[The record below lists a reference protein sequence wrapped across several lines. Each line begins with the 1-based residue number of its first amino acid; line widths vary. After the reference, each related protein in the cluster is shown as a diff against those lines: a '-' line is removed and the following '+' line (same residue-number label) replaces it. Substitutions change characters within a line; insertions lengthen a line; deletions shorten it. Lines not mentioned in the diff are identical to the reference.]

1 MADKDVRLV
10 IRAKNEASKTFEEA
24 ADAIKNFAKVAGSAS
39 DAAKN
44 FGNFIGKL
52 SDDGKR
58 LTSQISGLQA
68 LSKINS
74 TLDGAAN
81 AVKRLSDTLA
91 ASKEELDT
99 LKSQYAAASES
110 VKTLQ
115 AASDNLRSSQAKQ
128 SETARTLKKELSDA
142 NRELKSAER
151 AYNSL
156 NKASAKNDAQALAAS
171 EAGAAAA
178 MSRKQMDEAA
188 EAVEKARLRYEG
200 FALAVKEVKE
210 NLKQSE
216 VAAKAAQKAY
226 DAANAPKTKRKTVE
240 TSVEDK
246 AVLKDNV
253 DKTARAADEARAV
266 YDSLVKDMGRAKT
279 AMTEANAV
287 LRDAKNAYDALV
299 RSASKAPQGGAF
311 NSAAESAK
319 VFAKAELDK
328 ANAAVAEASGKYEAL
343 NNSIAKTKE
352 ELSETS
358 LALKNAVAQEN
369 TLANSVEKASLKY
382 DRQAASFEKASN
394 ELESITK
401 LSNDASRALNTVG
414 ASQEDLAKASEAA
427 NTALQKTAEL
437 QAAMHRFS
445 TGDGGFAD
453 PKTAAA
459 LRNQNAQVD
468 QARRAYETLNNE
480 LTRVKA
486 AMAATVQPTDAEA
499 AAFRDLTA
507 ATKQAQLELQRQI
520 ALLNQLPSAAGRAGS
535 VTGLFTSIYG
545 ESRKAMSMLQRIR
558 GEILSITAAYVGLYA
573 IGDQIGGVINA
584 YKKWEAAENRIGVV
598 MNQNQAAITSE
609 MGYVTRLASRLG
621 MDMGVLSDEYSKF
634 AVAARQAG
642 FSMEGVRKIFTSV
655 SEASRVN
662 KNTMEQTSGIFLALT
677 QMISKGKV
685 ASEELQRQLGD
696 RMAGALNLFA
706 KAVGVTTAQL
716 TDLMRKGQVLADEKT
731 LVSFAQVLD
740 DAFGNQLPAS
750 LRTLTTHLGQF
761 ENQLYQGRLLVGKGG
776 FVDSLISLFDELNSK
791 MDSREGRDFFLSIG
805 AAAGSIVNVVKT
817 LIDNIGMIVQLFNAL
832 VAIKAAGWIMGVY
845 TSFNTAGTALN
856 AFWVK
861 LKALPA
867 AFMATAEAS
876 GVLRA
881 ALTGLAAAARKF
893 LPLLAIGV
901 ATDLV
906 INFFEGMATKV
917 PEATSALD
925 EHEQILQKLLKSYD
939 DLSKKSKNPPTFE
952 DVKGVVGLKD
962 ADANFYKLKDA
973 YDKEAEKLK
982 YDADLEGRTN
992 AGNLYAWNPFSSW
1005 PAGAKMSNEVDIAKA
1020 ENGFKDL
1027 KKLRQIRIDIVAN
1040 TKPLD
1045 DITKDLNDLLSTAT
1059 SDGIKREAIE
1069 LANQVDKVN
1078 QLSKAKKEAA
1088 EVSAGLGSQSKEV
1101 TEALQGETKSLAD
1114 LAKAQDDNSKND
1126 AEAIKALADYQAAM
1140 KSLTDAVPQLKK
1152 EAKELAAVAKLDD
1165 AYKLALDAIARS
1177 AANAAEKIKM
1187 AADATDLFNRGK
1199 HELEMS
1205 ALPDKLLEER
1215 RSGNGGGRS
1224 EVASVA
1230 AALAGRYGLSVE
1242 DVLTAIY
1249 YESGGVP
1256 NKWGGKGG
1264 QYYGLLQFSPDS
1276 RRRYGMPENASA
1288 SEQLPAFIR
1297 YFDDRGF
1304 KSGMG
1309 FRNFYATINTGSP
1322 FSNAG
1327 DIRNGGRNA
1336 SVDAAI
1342 ASAAMDD
1349 ARRWAKAM
1357 THAWGD
1363 VSEDVKS
1370 QASKEKTGEEATK
1383 KTIEA
1388 GQEKLKQQELI
1399 IAGKEKEA
1407 FIESKLAEAKKANA
1421 NISKE
1426 DLETIRKQAAAEYD
1440 NTQKIKD
1447 QKKEKSDIQKME
1459 EQLNRLLERRS
1470 LLEARRTDL
1479 ARRGDAKGI
1488 KEIDRNMVK
1497 LNVETV
1503 ALIDKMEKFYKTSNS
1518 PDAQN
1523 MIEKLENTKIQIQ
1536 TVGQVALWSGEQ
1548 ISNTMAGSL
1557 TNSIESFARA
1567 WASGEKGIKNVWEVF
1582 SAFASD
1588 FAIQI
1593 GRMLVQ
1599 AAAFKMLMPLGGW
1612 IAGGMN
1618 TLMATMHTGGL
1629 ASSARPATRAVSPL
1643 AFAAPMF
1650 YHGGGF
1656 AGLKPNEVPAI
1667 LEKNEE
1673 VLTRSDP
1680 RHALNGGKNSG
1691 TPNVKVVNLFDNADV
1706 VSAGLETS
1714 VGEKAFINLVRRRSS
1729 DIKAALK

>member
-68 LSKINS
+68 LSKINA

-99 LKSQYAAASES
+99 LKSQYAAASDS
-110 VKTLQ
+110 VKKLQ
-115 AASDNLRSSQAKQ
+115 TASDDLRSSQAKQ
-128 SETARTLKKELSDA
+128 SETARALKKELSDA

-151 AYNSL
+151 AYNAL

-299 RSASKAPQGGAF
+299 RSASKTPQGGAF
-311 NSAAESAK
+311 NTAAESAK

-352 ELSETS
+352 QLSETS
-358 LALKNAVAQEN
+358 LALKNAVSQEN

-427 NTALQKTAEL
+427 NTALQKTTEL

-486 AMAATVQPTDAEA
+486 AMSATVQPTDAEA

-609 MGYVTRLASRLG
+609 MGFVTRLASRLG

-642 FSMEGVRKIFTSV
+642 FSMESVRKIFTSV

-716 TDLMRKGQVLADEKT
+716 TDLMRKGQVFADEKT

-776 FVDSLISLFDELNSK
+776 FVESLISLFDDLNSK
-791 MDSREGRDFFLSIG
+791 LDSREGRDFFLSIG
-805 AAAGSIVNVVKT
+805 AAAGSIVNIVKT

-832 VAIKAAGWIMGVY
+832 VAIKAASWVMGVY
-845 TSFNTAGTALN
+845 ASFTTAGTALN
-856 AFWVK
+856 AFWLK

-876 GVLRA
+876 GVLKA
-881 ALTGLAAAARKF
+881 AFTGLAAAARKF
-893 LPLLAIGV
+893 LPMLAIG
-901 ATDLV
+901 AAADLV
-906 INFFEGMATKV
+906 INFFESMATKV

-952 DVKGVVGLKD
+952 DVKGTVSIKD
-962 ADANFYKLKDA
+962 ADANFYRLKDS
-973 YDKEAEKLK
+973 YDEAISQLRNS
-982 YDADLEGRTN
+982 ANGNRGSLN
-992 AGNLYAWNPFSSW
+992 PFAGITDDVKGLYATVKEGIN
-1005 PAGAKMSNEVDIAKA
+1005 GTYNELD
-1020 ENGFKDL
+1020 
-1027 KKLRQIRIDIVAN
+1027 KLRNIRINIVTN

-1045 DITKDLNDLLSTAT
+1045 DITKELNELISTAT
-1059 SDGIKREAIE
+1059 SDSIKREAIE

-1088 EVSAGLGSQSKEV
+1088 EISAGLGSQSKEV
-1101 TEALQGETKSLAD
+1101 TEALEGQTKSLQD
-1114 LAKAQDDNSKND
+1114 LARAQEDNSKND
-1126 AEAIKALADYQAAM
+1126 VEALKALADYQAAM

-1152 EAKELAAVAKLDD
+1152 EAKELAAAAKLDD
-1165 AYKLALDAIARS
+1165 SYKLALDAIARS
-1177 AANAAEKIKM
+1177 AATAAEKLKM
-1187 AADATDLFNRGK
+1187 AADATDLFNKGK
-1199 HELEMS
+1199 HELEMAS
-1205 ALPDKLLEER
+1205 LPDTLLRER
-1215 RSGNGGGRS
+1215 RDGKGGGRA

-1230 AALAGRYGLSVE
+1230 AALAGRYGLTVE

-1304 KSGMG
+1304 KNGMG

-1327 DIRNGGRNA
+1327 DMRNGGRNA

-1342 ASAAMDD
+1342 ASSAMED

-1363 VSEDVKS
+1363 VSEDAKS
-1370 QASKEKTGEEATK
+1370 QASKERTGEEATK

-1388 GQEKLKQQELI
+1388 GKEKLKEQELI

-1447 QKKEKSDIQKME
+1447 QKKEKSDIKKME

-1503 ALIDKMEKFYKTSNS
+1503 ALIDKMEKFYKTSDS

-1629 ASSARPATRAVSPL
+1629 ASNARPATRAVSPL

-1667 LEKNEE
+1667 LEQNEE

-1680 RHALNGGKNSG
+1680 RHTLNGGRNSG

>member
-68 LSKINS
+68 LSKINA

-99 LKSQYAAASES
+99 LKSQYAAASDS
-110 VKTLQ
+110 VKKLQ
-115 AASDNLRSSQAKQ
+115 TASDDLRSSQAKQ
-128 SETARTLKKELSDA
+128 SETARALKKELSDA

-151 AYNSL
+151 AYNAL

-299 RSASKAPQGGAF
+299 RSASKTPQGGAF
-311 NSAAESAK
+311 NTAAESAK

-352 ELSETS
+352 QLSETS
-358 LALKNAVAQEN
+358 LALKNAVSQEN

-427 NTALQKTAEL
+427 NTALQKTTEL

-486 AMAATVQPTDAEA
+486 AMSATVQPTDAEA

-609 MGYVTRLASRLG
+609 MGFVTRLASRLG

-642 FSMEGVRKIFTSV
+642 FSMESVRKIFTSV

-716 TDLMRKGQVLADEKT
+716 TDLMRKGQVFADEKT

-776 FVDSLISLFDELNSK
+776 FVESLISLFDDLNSK
-791 MDSREGRDFFLSIG
+791 LDSREGRDFFLSIG
-805 AAAGSIVNVVKT
+805 AAAGSIVNIVKT

-832 VAIKAAGWIMGVY
+832 VAIKAASWVMGVY
-845 TSFNTAGTALN
+845 ASFTTAGTALN
-856 AFWVK
+856 AFWLK

-876 GVLRA
+876 GVLKA
-881 ALTGLAAAARKF
+881 AFTGLAAAARKF
-893 LPLLAIGV
+893 LPMLAIG
-901 ATDLV
+901 AAADLV
-906 INFFEGMATKV
+906 INFFESMATKV

-952 DVKGVVGLKD
+952 DVKGTVSIKD
-962 ADANFYKLKDA
+962 ADANFYRLKDS
-973 YDKEAEKLK
+973 YDEAISQLRNS
-982 YDADLEGRTN
+982 ANGNRGSLN
-992 AGNLYAWNPFSSW
+992 PFAGITDDVKGLYATVKEGIN
-1005 PAGAKMSNEVDIAKA
+1005 GTYNELD
-1020 ENGFKDL
+1020 
-1027 KKLRQIRIDIVAN
+1027 KLRNIRINIVTN

-1045 DITKDLNDLLSTAT
+1045 DITKELNELISTAT
-1059 SDGIKREAIE
+1059 SDSIKREAIE

-1088 EVSAGLGSQSKEV
+1088 EISAGLGSQSKEV
-1101 TEALQGETKSLAD
+1101 TEALKGQTKSLQD
-1114 LAKAQDDNSKND
+1114 LARAQEDNSKND
-1126 AEAIKALADYQAAM
+1126 VEALKALADYQAAM

-1152 EAKELAAVAKLDD
+1152 EAKELAAAAKLDD
-1165 AYKLALDAIARS
+1165 SYKLALDAIARS
-1177 AANAAEKIKM
+1177 AATAAEKLKM
-1187 AADATDLFNRGK
+1187 AADATDLFNKGK
-1199 HELEMS
+1199 HELEMAS
-1205 ALPDKLLEER
+1205 LPDTLLRER
-1215 RSGNGGGRS
+1215 RDGKGGGRA

-1230 AALAGRYGLSVE
+1230 AALAGRYGLTVE

-1342 ASAAMDD
+1342 ASSAMED

-1363 VSEDVKS
+1363 VSEDAKS
-1370 QASKEKTGEEATK
+1370 QASKERTGEEATK

-1388 GQEKLKQQELI
+1388 GKEKLKEQELI

-1523 MIEKLENTKIQIQ
+1523 LIEKLENTKIQIQ

-1612 IAGGMN
+1612 VAGGMN

-1629 ASSARPATRAVSPL
+1629 ASNARPATRAISPL

-1667 LEKNEE
+1667 LEQNEE

-1680 RHALNGGKNSG
+1680 RHTLNGGRNSG

>member
-39 DAAKN
+39 AAAKN

-68 LSKINS
+68 LSKINA

-99 LKSQYAAASES
+99 LKSQYAAASDS
-110 VKTLQ
+110 VKKLQ
-115 AASDNLRSSQAKQ
+115 TASDDLRSSQAKQ
-128 SETARTLKKELSDA
+128 SETARALKKELSDA

-151 AYNSL
+151 AYNAL

-299 RSASKAPQGGAF
+299 RSASKTPQGGAF
-311 NSAAESAK
+311 NTAAESAK

-352 ELSETS
+352 QLSETS
-358 LALKNAVAQEN
+358 LALKNAVSQEN

-427 NTALQKTAEL
+427 NTALQKTTEL

-486 AMAATVQPTDAEA
+486 AMSATVQPTDAEA

-609 MGYVTRLASRLG
+609 MGFVTRLASRLG

-642 FSMEGVRKIFTSV
+642 FSMESVRKIFTSV

-716 TDLMRKGQVLADEKT
+716 TDLMRKGQVFADEKT

-776 FVDSLISLFDELNSK
+776 FVESLISLFDDLNSK
-791 MDSREGRDFFLSIG
+791 LDSREGRDFFLSIG
-805 AAAGSIVNVVKT
+805 AAAGSIVNIVKT

-832 VAIKAAGWIMGVY
+832 VAIKAASWVMGVY
-845 TSFNTAGTALN
+845 ASFTTAGTALN
-856 AFWVK
+856 AFWLK

-867 AFMATAEAS
+867 AFMATAEAF
-876 GVLRA
+876 GVLKA
-881 ALTGLAAAARKF
+881 AFTGLAAAARKF
-893 LPLLAIGV
+893 LPMLAIG
-901 ATDLV
+901 AAADLV
-906 INFFEGMATKV
+906 INFFESMATKV

-952 DVKGVVGLKD
+952 DVKGTVSIKD
-962 ADANFYKLKDA
+962 ADANFYRLKDS
-973 YDKEAEKLK
+973 YDEAISQLRNS
-982 YDADLEGRTN
+982 ANGNRGSLN
-992 AGNLYAWNPFSSW
+992 PFAGITDDVKGLYATVKEGIN
-1005 PAGAKMSNEVDIAKA
+1005 GTYNELD
-1020 ENGFKDL
+1020 
-1027 KKLRQIRIDIVAN
+1027 KLRNIRINIVTN

-1045 DITKDLNDLLSTAT
+1045 DITKELNELISTAT
-1059 SDGIKREAIE
+1059 SDSIKREAIE

-1088 EVSAGLGSQSKEV
+1088 EISAGLGSQSKEV
-1101 TEALQGETKSLAD
+1101 TEALEGQTKSLQD
-1114 LAKAQDDNSKND
+1114 LARAQEDNSKND
-1126 AEAIKALADYQAAM
+1126 VEALKALADYQAAM

-1152 EAKELAAVAKLDD
+1152 EAKELAAAAKLDD
-1165 AYKLALDAIARS
+1165 SYKLALDAIARS
-1177 AANAAEKIKM
+1177 AATAAEKLKM
-1187 AADATDLFNRGK
+1187 AADATDLFNKGK
-1199 HELEMS
+1199 HELEMAS
-1205 ALPDKLLEER
+1205 LPDTLLRER
-1215 RSGNGGGRS
+1215 RDGKGGGRA

-1230 AALAGRYGLSVE
+1230 AALAGRYGLTVE

-1304 KSGMG
+1304 KNGMG

-1327 DIRNGGRNA
+1327 DMRNGGRNA

-1342 ASAAMDD
+1342 ASSAMED

-1363 VSEDVKS
+1363 VSEDAKS
-1370 QASKEKTGEEATK
+1370 QASKERTGEEATK

-1388 GQEKLKQQELI
+1388 GKEKLKEQELI

-1447 QKKEKSDIQKME
+1447 QKKEKSDIKKME

-1503 ALIDKMEKFYKTSNS
+1503 ALIDKMEKFYKTSDS

-1629 ASSARPATRAVSPL
+1629 ASNARPATRAVSPL

-1667 LEKNEE
+1667 LEQNEE

-1680 RHALNGGKNSG
+1680 RHTLNGGRNSG

>member
-39 DAAKN
+39 DAANK

-99 LKSQYAAASES
+99 LKSQYAAASDS
-110 VKTLQ
+110 VKKLQ
-115 AASDNLRSSQAKQ
+115 TASDDLRSSQAKQ
-128 SETARTLKKELSDA
+128 SETARALKKELSDA

-151 AYNSL
+151 AYNAL
-156 NKASAKNDAQALAAS
+156 NKASAKSDAQALAAS

-299 RSASKAPQGGAF
+299 RSASKTPQGGAF
-311 NSAAESAK
+311 NTAAESAK

-352 ELSETS
+352 QLSETS
-358 LALKNAVAQEN
+358 LALKNAVSQEN

-486 AMAATVQPTDAEA
+486 SMSATVQPTDAEA

-609 MGYVTRLASRLG
+609 MGFVTRLASRLG

-642 FSMEGVRKIFTSV
+642 FSMESVRKIFTSV

-716 TDLMRKGQVLADEKT
+716 TDLMRKGQVFADEKT

-776 FVDSLISLFDELNSK
+776 FVESLISLFDDLNSK
-791 MDSREGRDFFLSIG
+791 LDSREGRDFFLSIG
-805 AAAGSIVNVVKT
+805 AAAGSIVNIVKT

-832 VAIKAAGWIMGVY
+832 VAIKAASWVMGVY
-845 TSFNTAGTALN
+845 ASFTTAGTALN
-856 AFWVK
+856 AFWLK

-876 GVLRA
+876 GVLKA
-881 ALTGLAAAARKF
+881 AFTGLAAAARKF
-893 LPLLAIGV
+893 LPMLAIG
-901 ATDLV
+901 AAADLV
-906 INFFEGMATKV
+906 INFFESMATKV

-939 DLSKKSKNPPTFE
+939 DLSKKSKTAPTFE
-952 DVKGVVGLKD
+952 DVKGTVSIKD
-962 ADANFYKLKDA
+962 ADANFYRLKDS
-973 YDKEAEKLK
+973 YDEAISQLRNSANGNRGSLNPFAGI
-982 YDADLEGRTN
+982 ADDVKG
-992 AGNLYAWNPFSSW
+992 LYATVKE
-1005 PAGAKMSNEVDIAKA
+1005 GI
-1020 ENGFKDL
+1020 NGTYSELD
-1027 KKLRQIRIDIVAN
+1027 KLRNIRINIVTN

-1045 DITKDLNDLLSTAT
+1045 DITKELNELISTAT
-1059 SDGIKREAIE
+1059 SDSIKREAIE

-1088 EVSAGLGSQSKEV
+1088 EISAGLGSQSKEV
-1101 TEALQGETKSLAD
+1101 TEALEGQTKSLQD
-1114 LAKAQDDNSKND
+1114 LARAQEDNSKND
-1126 AEAIKALADYQAAM
+1126 VEALKALADYQAAM

-1152 EAKELAAVAKLDD
+1152 EAKELAAAAKLDD
-1165 AYKLALDAIARS
+1165 SYKLALDAIARS
-1177 AANAAEKIKM
+1177 AATAAEKLKM
-1187 AADATDLFNRGK
+1187 AADATDLFNKGK
-1199 HELEMS
+1199 HELEMAS
-1205 ALPDKLLEER
+1205 LPDTLLRER
-1215 RSGNGGGRS
+1215 RDGKGGGRA

-1230 AALAGRYGLSVE
+1230 AALAGRYGLTVE

-1304 KSGMG
+1304 KNGMG

-1327 DIRNGGRNA
+1327 DMRNGGRNA

-1342 ASAAMDD
+1342 ASSAMED

-1363 VSEDVKS
+1363 VSEDAKS
-1370 QASKEKTGEEATK
+1370 QASKERTGEEATK

-1388 GQEKLKQQELI
+1388 GKEKLKEQELI

-1447 QKKEKSDIQKME
+1447 QKKEKSDIKKME

-1503 ALIDKMEKFYKTSNS
+1503 ALIDKMEKFYKTSDS

-1612 IAGGMN
+1612 VAGGMN

-1629 ASSARPATRAVSPL
+1629 ASNARPATRAVSPL

-1667 LEKNEE
+1667 LEQNEE

-1680 RHALNGGKNSG
+1680 RHTLNGGRNSG

>member
-68 LSKINS
+68 LSKINA

-99 LKSQYAAASES
+99 LKSQYAAASDS
-110 VKTLQ
+110 VKKLQ
-115 AASDNLRSSQAKQ
+115 TASDDLRSSQAKQ
-128 SETARTLKKELSDA
+128 SETARALKKELSDA

-151 AYNSL
+151 AYNAL

-299 RSASKAPQGGAF
+299 RAASKTPQGGAF
-311 NSAAESAK
+311 NTAAESAK

-343 NNSIAKTKE
+343 NSSIAKTKE
-352 ELSETS
+352 QLSETS
-358 LALKNAVAQEN
+358 LALKNAVSQEN
-369 TLANSVEKASLKY
+369 ALANSVEKASLKY

-486 AMAATVQPTDAEA
+486 SMSATVQPTDAEA

-609 MGYVTRLASRLG
+609 MGFVTRLASRLG

-642 FSMEGVRKIFTSV
+642 FSMESVRKIFTSV

-716 TDLMRKGQVLADEKT
+716 TDLMRKGQVFADEKT

-776 FVDSLISLFDELNSK
+776 FVESLISLFDDLNSK
-791 MDSREGRDFFLSIG
+791 LDSREGRDFFLSIG
-805 AAAGSIVNVVKT
+805 AAAGSIVNIVKT

-832 VAIKAAGWIMGVY
+832 VAIKAASWVMGVY
-845 TSFNTAGTALN
+845 ASFTTAGTALN
-856 AFWVK
+856 AFWLK

-876 GVLRA
+876 GVLKA
-881 ALTGLAAAARKF
+881 AFTGLAAAARKF
-893 LPLLAIGV
+893 LPMLAIG
-901 ATDLV
+901 AAADLV
-906 INFFEGMATKV
+906 INFFESMATKV

-952 DVKGVVGLKD
+952 DVKGTVSIKD
-962 ADANFYKLKDA
+962 ADANFYRLKDS
-973 YDKEAEKLK
+973 YDEAISQLRNS
-982 YDADLEGRTN
+982 ANGNRGSLN
-992 AGNLYAWNPFSSW
+992 PFAGITDDVKGLYATVKEGIN
-1005 PAGAKMSNEVDIAKA
+1005 GTYNELD
-1020 ENGFKDL
+1020 
-1027 KKLRQIRIDIVAN
+1027 KLRNIRINIVTN

-1045 DITKDLNDLLSTAT
+1045 DITKELNELISTAT
-1059 SDGIKREAIE
+1059 SDSIKREAIE

-1088 EVSAGLGSQSKEV
+1088 EISAGLGSQSKEV
-1101 TEALQGETKSLAD
+1101 TEALEGQTKSLQD
-1114 LAKAQDDNSKND
+1114 LARAQEDNSKND
-1126 AEAIKALADYQAAM
+1126 VEALKALADYQAAM

-1152 EAKELAAVAKLDD
+1152 EAKELAAAAKLDD
-1165 AYKLALDAIARS
+1165 SYKLALDAIARS
-1177 AANAAEKIKM
+1177 AATAAEKLKM
-1187 AADATDLFNRGK
+1187 AADATDLFNKGK
-1199 HELEMS
+1199 HELEMAS
-1205 ALPDKLLEER
+1205 LPDTLLRER
-1215 RSGNGGGRS
+1215 RDGKGGGRA

-1230 AALAGRYGLSVE
+1230 AALAGRYGLTVE

-1304 KSGMG
+1304 KNGMG

-1327 DIRNGGRNA
+1327 DMRNGGRNA

-1342 ASAAMDD
+1342 ASSAMED

-1363 VSEDVKS
+1363 VSEDAKS
-1370 QASKEKTGEEATK
+1370 QASKERTGEEATK

-1388 GQEKLKQQELI
+1388 GKEKLKEQELI

-1447 QKKEKSDIQKME
+1447 QKKEKSDIKKME

-1503 ALIDKMEKFYKTSNS
+1503 ALIDKMEKFYKTSDS

-1629 ASSARPATRAVSPL
+1629 ASNARPATRAVSPL

-1667 LEKNEE
+1667 LEQNEE

-1680 RHALNGGKNSG
+1680 RHTLNGGRNSG

>member
-68 LSKINS
+68 LSKINA

-99 LKSQYAAASES
+99 LKSQYAAASDS
-110 VKTLQ
+110 VKKLQ
-115 AASDNLRSSQAKQ
+115 TASDDLRSSQAKQ
-128 SETARTLKKELSDA
+128 SETARALKKELSDA

-151 AYNSL
+151 AYNAL

-299 RSASKAPQGGAF
+299 RSASKTPQGGAF
-311 NSAAESAK
+311 NTAAESAK

-352 ELSETS
+352 QLSETS
-358 LALKNAVAQEN
+358 LALKNAVSQEN

-486 AMAATVQPTDAEA
+486 SMSATVQPTDAEA

-609 MGYVTRLASRLG
+609 MGFVTRLASRLG

-642 FSMEGVRKIFTSV
+642 FSMESVRKIFTSV

-716 TDLMRKGQVLADEKT
+716 TDLMRKGQVFADEKT

-776 FVDSLISLFDELNSK
+776 FVESLISLFDDLNSK
-791 MDSREGRDFFLSIG
+791 LDSREGRDFFLSIG
-805 AAAGSIVNVVKT
+805 AAAGSIVNIVKT

-832 VAIKAAGWIMGVY
+832 VAIKAASWVMGVY
-845 TSFNTAGTALN
+845 ASFTTAGTALN
-856 AFWVK
+856 AFWLK

-876 GVLRA
+876 GVLKA
-881 ALTGLAAAARKF
+881 AFTGLAAAARKF
-893 LPLLAIGV
+893 LPMLAIG
-901 ATDLV
+901 AAADLV
-906 INFFEGMATKV
+906 INFFESMATKV

-952 DVKGVVGLKD
+952 DVKGTVSIKD
-962 ADANFYKLKDA
+962 ADANFYRLKDS
-973 YDKEAEKLK
+973 YDEAISQLRNS
-982 YDADLEGRTN
+982 ANGNRGSLN
-992 AGNLYAWNPFSSW
+992 PFAGITDDVKGLYATVKEGIN
-1005 PAGAKMSNEVDIAKA
+1005 GTYNELD
-1020 ENGFKDL
+1020 
-1027 KKLRQIRIDIVAN
+1027 KLRNIRINIVTN

-1045 DITKDLNDLLSTAT
+1045 DITKELNELISTAT
-1059 SDGIKREAIE
+1059 SDSIKREAIE

-1088 EVSAGLGSQSKEV
+1088 EISAGLGSQSKEV
-1101 TEALQGETKSLAD
+1101 TEALEGQTKSLQD
-1114 LAKAQDDNSKND
+1114 LARAQEDNSKND
-1126 AEAIKALADYQAAM
+1126 VEALKALADYQAAM

-1152 EAKELAAVAKLDD
+1152 EAKELAAAAKLDD
-1165 AYKLALDAIARS
+1165 SYKLALDAIARS
-1177 AANAAEKIKM
+1177 AATAAEKLKM
-1187 AADATDLFNRGK
+1187 AADATDLFNKGK
-1199 HELEMS
+1199 HELEMAS
-1205 ALPDKLLEER
+1205 LPDTLLRER
-1215 RSGNGGGRS
+1215 RDGKGGGRA

-1230 AALAGRYGLSVE
+1230 AALAGRYGLTVE

-1304 KSGMG
+1304 KNGMG

-1327 DIRNGGRNA
+1327 DMRNGGRNA

-1342 ASAAMDD
+1342 ASSAMED

-1363 VSEDVKS
+1363 VSEDAKS
-1370 QASKEKTGEEATK
+1370 QASKERTGEEATK

-1388 GQEKLKQQELI
+1388 GKEKLKEQELI

-1447 QKKEKSDIQKME
+1447 QKKEKSDIKKME

-1503 ALIDKMEKFYKTSNS
+1503 ALIDKMEKFYKTSDS

-1629 ASSARPATRAVSPL
+1629 ASNARPATRAVSPL

-1667 LEKNEE
+1667 LEQNEE

-1680 RHALNGGKNSG
+1680 RHTLNGGRNSG

>member
-39 DAAKN
+39 DAANK

-68 LSKINS
+68 LSKINA

-99 LKSQYAAASES
+99 LKSQYAAASDS
-110 VKTLQ
+110 VKKLQ
-115 AASDNLRSSQAKQ
+115 TASDDLRSSQAKQ
-128 SETARTLKKELSDA
+128 SETARALKKELSDA

-151 AYNSL
+151 AYNAF
-156 NKASAKNDAQALAAS
+156 NKASAKSDAQALAAS
-171 EAGAAAA
+171 EAGVAAA

-299 RSASKAPQGGAF
+299 RSASKTPQGGAF

-352 ELSETS
+352 QLSETS

-486 AMAATVQPTDAEA
+486 AMSATVQPTDAEA

-573 IGDQIGGVINA
+573 VGDQIGGVINA

-598 MNQNQAAITSE
+598 MQQNQAAITSE
-609 MGYVTRLASRLG
+609 MGFVTRLASRLG

-642 FSMEGVRKIFTSV
+642 FSMESVRKIFTSV

-716 TDLMRKGQVLADEKT
+716 TDLMRKGQVFADEKT

-776 FVDSLISLFDELNSK
+776 FVESLISLFDDLNSK
-791 MDSREGRDFFLSIG
+791 LDSREGRDFFLSIG
-805 AAAGSIVNVVKT
+805 AAAGSIVNIVKT

-832 VAIKAAGWIMGVY
+832 VAIKAASWVMGVY
-845 TSFNTAGTALN
+845 ASFTTAGTALN
-856 AFWVK
+856 AFWLK

-876 GVLRA
+876 GVLKA
-881 ALTGLAAAARKF
+881 AFTGLAAAARKF
-893 LPLLAIGV
+893 LPMLAIG
-901 ATDLV
+901 ATADLV
-906 INFFEGMATKV
+906 INFFESMATKV

-952 DVKGVVGLKD
+952 DVKGSVSIKD
-962 ADANFYKLKDA
+962 ADANFYRLKDS
-973 YDKEAEKLK
+973 YDEAISQLRNS
-982 YDADLEGRTN
+982 ANGNRGSLN
-992 AGNLYAWNPFSSW
+992 PFAGITDDVKGLYATVKE
-1005 PAGAKMSNEVDIAKA
+1005 GI
-1020 ENGFKDL
+1020 NGTYSELD
-1027 KKLRQIRIDIVAN
+1027 KLRNIRINIVTN

-1045 DITKDLNDLLSTAT
+1045 DITKELNELISTAT
-1059 SDGIKREAIE
+1059 SDSIKREAIE

-1088 EVSAGLGSQSKEV
+1088 EISAGLGSQSKEV
-1101 TEALQGETKSLAD
+1101 TEALEGQTKSLQD
-1114 LAKAQDDNSKND
+1114 LARAQEDNSKND
-1126 AEAIKALADYQAAM
+1126 VEALKALADYQAAM

-1152 EAKELAAVAKLDD
+1152 EAKELAAAAKLDD
-1165 AYKLALDAIARS
+1165 SYKLALDAIARS
-1177 AANAAEKIKM
+1177 AATAAEKLKM
-1187 AADATDLFNRGK
+1187 AADATDLFNKGK
-1199 HELEMS
+1199 HELEMAS
-1205 ALPDKLLEER
+1205 LPDTLLRER
-1215 RSGNGGGRS
+1215 RDGKGGGRA

-1230 AALAGRYGLSVE
+1230 AALAGRYGLTVE

-1304 KSGMG
+1304 KNGMG

-1342 ASAAMDD
+1342 ASSAMED

-1363 VSEDVKS
+1363 VSEDAKS
-1370 QASKEKTGEEATK
+1370 QASKERTGEEATK

-1388 GQEKLKQQELI
+1388 GKEKLKEQELI

-1447 QKKEKSDIQKME
+1447 QKKEKSDIKKME

-1612 IAGGMN
+1612 VAGGMN

-1629 ASSARPATRAVSPL
+1629 ASNARPATRAISPL

-1667 LEKNEE
+1667 LEQNEE

-1680 RHALNGGKNSG
+1680 RHTLNGGRNSG

-1714 VGEKAFINLVRRRSS
+1714 VGEKAFINLVKRRSS

>member
-58 LTSQISGLQA
+58 LTSQITGLQA

-99 LKSQYAAASES
+99 LKSQYASASES
-110 VKTLQ
+110 VKKLQ
-115 AASDNLRSSQAKQ
+115 TASDDLRSSQAKQ

-151 AYNSL
+151 AYNAL

-299 RSASKAPQGGAF
+299 RSASKTPQGGAF

-358 LALKNAVAQEN
+358 LALKNAVTQEN
-369 TLANSVEKASLKY
+369 ALANSVEKASLKY

-486 AMAATVQPTDAEA
+486 AMAATVHPTDAEA

-507 ATKQAQLELQRQI
+507 ATKQAQIELQRQI

-573 IGDQIGGVINA
+573 IGDQIGSVVDA
-584 YKKWEAAENRIGVV
+584 YKKWEAAENRISVV
-598 MNQNQAAITSE
+598 MNQNQAAVTTE
-609 MGYVTRLASRLG
+609 MGYVSRLSSRLG
-621 MDMGVLSDEYSKF
+621 MDMGALSDEYSKF

-642 FSMEGVRKIFTSV
+642 FSMESVRKIFTSV

-685 ASEELQRQLGD
+685 ASEELRRQLGD
-696 RMAGALNLFA
+696 RMAGAFNLFA
-706 KAVGVTTAQL
+706 KAVGVSTAEL
-716 TDLMRKGQVLADEKT
+716 DKMMREGKVLADEKT
-731 LVSFAQVLD
+731 LVAFAQTLD

-805 AAAGSIVNVVKT
+805 AAAGSIVNIVKT

-832 VAIKAAGWIMGVY
+832 VAIKAAGWVMGVY
-845 TSFNTAGTALN
+845 ASFTTAGTALN
-856 AFWVK
+856 AFWLK

-881 ALTGLAAAARKF
+881 ALTGLAAAARKV

-939 DLSKKSKNPPTFE
+939 DLNKKSKNPPTFE
-952 DVKGVVGLKD
+952 DVKGVVSIKD
-962 ADANFYKLKDA
+962 ADANFYKLKDSYDEEIKKLRSSA
-973 YDKEAEKLK
+973 YFEK
-982 YDADLEGRTN
+982 GM
-992 AGNLYAWNPFSSW
+992 
-1005 PAGAKMSNEVDIAKA
+1005 AKG
-1020 ENGFKDL
+1020 ENGLKDL
-1027 KKLRQIRIDIVAN
+1027 KNLRQIRIDILAN

-1088 EVSAGLGSQSKEV
+1088 EISAGLGSRSKEII
-1101 TEALQGETKSLAD
+1101 EALQGETKSLKD
-1114 LAKAQDDNSKND
+1114 LASAQDDNSKSD

-1152 EAKELAAVAKLDD
+1152 EAKELAAAAKLDD

-1187 AADATDLFNRGK
+1187 AADATELFNRGK

-1242 DVLTAIY
+1242 DVLTAMY

>member
-68 LSKINS
+68 LSKINA

-99 LKSQYAAASES
+99 LKSQYAAASDS
-110 VKTLQ
+110 VKKLQ
-115 AASDNLRSSQAKQ
+115 TASDDLRSSQAKQ
-128 SETARTLKKELSDA
+128 SETARALKKELSDA

-151 AYNSL
+151 AYNAL

-299 RSASKAPQGGAF
+299 RSASKTPQGGAF
-311 NSAAESAK
+311 NTAAESAK

-352 ELSETS
+352 QLSETS
-358 LALKNAVAQEN
+358 LALKNAVSQEN

-427 NTALQKTAEL
+427 NTALQKTTEL

-486 AMAATVQPTDAEA
+486 AMSATVQPTDAEA

-573 IGDQIGGVINA
+573 VGDQIGGVINA

-598 MNQNQAAITSE
+598 MQQNQAAITSE
-609 MGYVTRLASRLG
+609 MGFVTRLASRLG

-642 FSMEGVRKIFTSV
+642 FSMESVRKIFTSV

-716 TDLMRKGQVLADEKT
+716 TDLMRKGQVFADEKT

-776 FVDSLISLFDELNSK
+776 FVESLISLFDDLNSK
-791 MDSREGRDFFLSIG
+791 LDSREGRDFFLSIG
-805 AAAGSIVNVVKT
+805 AAAGSIVNIVKT

-832 VAIKAAGWIMGVY
+832 VAIKAASWVMGVY
-845 TSFNTAGTALN
+845 ASFTTAGTALN
-856 AFWVK
+856 AFWLK

-876 GVLRA
+876 GVLKA
-881 ALTGLAAAARKF
+881 AFTGLAAAARKF
-893 LPLLAIGV
+893 LPMLAIG
-901 ATDLV
+901 AAADLV
-906 INFFEGMATKV
+906 INFFESMATKV

-952 DVKGVVGLKD
+952 DVKGTVSIKD
-962 ADANFYKLKDA
+962 ADANFYRLKDS
-973 YDKEAEKLK
+973 YDEAISQLRNS
-982 YDADLEGRTN
+982 ANGNRGSLN
-992 AGNLYAWNPFSSW
+992 PFAGITDDVKGLYATVKEGIN
-1005 PAGAKMSNEVDIAKA
+1005 GTYNELD
-1020 ENGFKDL
+1020 
-1027 KKLRQIRIDIVAN
+1027 KLRNIRINIVTN

-1045 DITKDLNDLLSTAT
+1045 DITKELNELISTAT
-1059 SDGIKREAIE
+1059 SDSIKREAIE

-1088 EVSAGLGSQSKEV
+1088 EISAGLGSQSKEV
-1101 TEALQGETKSLAD
+1101 TEALKGQTKSLQD
-1114 LAKAQDDNSKND
+1114 LARAQEDNSKND
-1126 AEAIKALADYQAAM
+1126 VEALKALADYQAAM

-1152 EAKELAAVAKLDD
+1152 EAKELAAAAKLDD
-1165 AYKLALDAIARS
+1165 SYKLALDAIARS
-1177 AANAAEKIKM
+1177 AATAAEKLKM
-1187 AADATDLFNRGK
+1187 AADATDLFNKGK
-1199 HELEMS
+1199 HELEMAS
-1205 ALPDKLLEER
+1205 LPDTLLRER
-1215 RSGNGGGRS
+1215 RDGKGGGRA

-1230 AALAGRYGLSVE
+1230 AALAGRYGLTVE

-1342 ASAAMDD
+1342 ASSAMED

-1363 VSEDVKS
+1363 VSEDAKS
-1370 QASKEKTGEEATK
+1370 QASKERTGEEATK

-1388 GQEKLKQQELI
+1388 GKEKLKEQELI

-1523 MIEKLENTKIQIQ
+1523 LIEKLENTKIQIQ

-1612 IAGGMN
+1612 VAGGMN

-1629 ASSARPATRAVSPL
+1629 ASNARPATRAISPL

-1667 LEKNEE
+1667 LEQNEE

-1680 RHALNGGKNSG
+1680 RHTLNGGRNSG

>member
-68 LSKINS
+68 LSKINA

-99 LKSQYAAASES
+99 LKSQYAAASDS
-110 VKTLQ
+110 VKKLQ
-115 AASDNLRSSQAKQ
+115 TASDDLRSSQAKQ
-128 SETARTLKKELSDA
+128 SETARALKKELSDA

-151 AYNSL
+151 AYNAL

-299 RSASKAPQGGAF
+299 RSASKTPQGGAF
-311 NSAAESAK
+311 NTAAESAK

-352 ELSETS
+352 QLSETS
-358 LALKNAVAQEN
+358 LALKNAVSQEN
-369 TLANSVEKASLKY
+369 ALANSVEKASLKY

-486 AMAATVQPTDAEA
+486 AMSATVQPTDAEA

-609 MGYVTRLASRLG
+609 MGFVTRLASRLG

-642 FSMEGVRKIFTSV
+642 FSMESVRKIFTSV

-716 TDLMRKGQVLADEKT
+716 TDLMRKGQVFADEKT

-776 FVDSLISLFDELNSK
+776 FVESLISLFDDLNSK
-791 MDSREGRDFFLSIG
+791 LDSREGRDFFLSIG
-805 AAAGSIVNVVKT
+805 AAAGSIVNIVKT

-832 VAIKAAGWIMGVY
+832 VAIKAASWVMGVY
-845 TSFNTAGTALN
+845 ASFTTAGTALN
-856 AFWVK
+856 AFWLK

-876 GVLRA
+876 GVLKA
-881 ALTGLAAAARKF
+881 AFTGLAAAARKF
-893 LPLLAIGV
+893 LPMLAIG
-901 ATDLV
+901 AAADLV
-906 INFFEGMATKV
+906 INFFESMATKV

-952 DVKGVVGLKD
+952 DVKGTVSIKD
-962 ADANFYKLKDA
+962 ADANFYRLKDS
-973 YDKEAEKLK
+973 YDEAISQLRNS
-982 YDADLEGRTN
+982 ANGNRGSLN
-992 AGNLYAWNPFSSW
+992 PFAGITDDVKGLYAAVKEGIN
-1005 PAGAKMSNEVDIAKA
+1005 GTYNELD
-1020 ENGFKDL
+1020 
-1027 KKLRQIRIDIVAN
+1027 KLRNIRINIVTN

-1045 DITKDLNDLLSTAT
+1045 DITKELNELISTAT
-1059 SDGIKREAIE
+1059 SDSIKREAIE

-1088 EVSAGLGSQSKEV
+1088 EISAGLGSQSKEV
-1101 TEALQGETKSLAD
+1101 TEALEGQTKSLQD
-1114 LAKAQDDNSKND
+1114 LARAQEDNSKND
-1126 AEAIKALADYQAAM
+1126 VEALKALADYQAAM

-1152 EAKELAAVAKLDD
+1152 EAKELAAAAKLDD
-1165 AYKLALDAIARS
+1165 SYKLALDAIARS
-1177 AANAAEKIKM
+1177 AATAAEKLKM
-1187 AADATDLFNRGK
+1187 AADATDLFNKGK
-1199 HELEMS
+1199 HELEMAS
-1205 ALPDKLLEER
+1205 LPDTLLRER
-1215 RSGNGGGRS
+1215 RDGKGGGRA

-1230 AALAGRYGLSVE
+1230 AALAGRYGLTVE

-1304 KSGMG
+1304 KNGMG

-1327 DIRNGGRNA
+1327 DMRNGGRNA

-1342 ASAAMDD
+1342 ASSAMED

-1363 VSEDVKS
+1363 VSEDAKS
-1370 QASKEKTGEEATK
+1370 QASKERTGEEATK

-1388 GQEKLKQQELI
+1388 GKEKLKEQELI

-1447 QKKEKSDIQKME
+1447 QKKEKSDIKKME

-1503 ALIDKMEKFYKTSNS
+1503 ALIDKMEKFYKTSDS

-1629 ASSARPATRAVSPL
+1629 ASNARPATRAVSPL

-1667 LEKNEE
+1667 LEQNEE

-1680 RHALNGGKNSG
+1680 RHTLNGGRNSG

>member
-39 DAAKN
+39 DAANK

-68 LSKINS
+68 LSKINA

-99 LKSQYAAASES
+99 LKSQYAAASDS
-110 VKTLQ
+110 VKKLQ
-115 AASDNLRSSQAKQ
+115 TASDDLRSSQAKQ

-151 AYNSL
+151 AYNAL

-299 RSASKAPQGGAF
+299 RSASKTPQGGAF
-311 NSAAESAK
+311 NTAAESAK

-352 ELSETS
+352 QLSETS
-358 LALKNAVAQEN
+358 LALKNAVSQEN

-382 DRQAASFEKASN
+382 DRQAASFEKASK

-427 NTALQKTAEL
+427 NTALQKTTEL

-486 AMAATVQPTDAEA
+486 AMSATVQPTDAEA

-716 TDLMRKGQVLADEKT
+716 TDLMRKGQVIADEKT

-776 FVDSLISLFDELNSK
+776 FVESLISLFDDLNSK
-791 MDSREGRDFFLSIG
+791 LDSREGRDFFLSIG
-805 AAAGSIVNVVKT
+805 AAAGSIVNIVKT

-832 VAIKAAGWIMGVY
+832 VAIKAAGWVMGVY

-856 AFWVK
+856 AFWLK

-876 GVLRA
+876 GVLKA

-893 LPLLAIGV
+893 LPMLAIGA

-906 INFFEGMATKV
+906 INFFESMATKV

-952 DVKGVVGLKD
+952 DVKGTVSIKD
-962 ADANFYKLKDA
+962 ADANFYRLKDS
-973 YDKEAEKLK
+973 YDEAISQLRNSANGNRGSLNPFAGITDDVKE
-982 YDADLEGRTN
+982 
-992 AGNLYAWNPFSSW
+992 LYASVKEGINGTSS
-1005 PAGAKMSNEVDIAKA
+1005 ELD
-1020 ENGFKDL
+1020 
-1027 KKLRQIRIDIVAN
+1027 KLRNIRINIVTN

-1045 DITKDLNDLLSTAT
+1045 DITKELNELISTAT
-1059 SDGIKREAIE
+1059 SDSIKREAIE

-1088 EVSAGLGSQSKEV
+1088 EISAGLGSQSKEV
-1101 TEALQGETKSLAD
+1101 TEALEGQTKSLQD
-1114 LAKAQDDNSKND
+1114 LARAQEDNSKND
-1126 AEAIKALADYQAAM
+1126 VEAIKALADYQAAM

-1152 EAKELAAVAKLDD
+1152 EAKELAAAAKLDD
-1165 AYKLALDAIARS
+1165 SYKLALDAIARS
-1177 AANAAEKIKM
+1177 AATAAEKLKM
-1187 AADATDLFNRGK
+1187 AADATELFNKGK
-1199 HELEMS
+1199 HELEMAS
-1205 ALPDKLLEER
+1205 LPDTLLRER
-1215 RSGNGGGRS
+1215 RDGKGGGRA

-1230 AALAGRYGLSVE
+1230 AALAGRYGLTVE

-1304 KSGMG
+1304 KNGMG

-1342 ASAAMDD
+1342 ASSAMED

-1363 VSEDVKS
+1363 VSEDAKS
-1370 QASKEKTGEEATK
+1370 QASKERTGEEATK

-1388 GQEKLKQQELI
+1388 GKEKLKEQELI

-1447 QKKEKSDIQKME
+1447 QKKEKSDIKKME

-1503 ALIDKMEKFYKTSNS
+1503 ALIDKMEKFYKTSDS

-1536 TVGQVALWSGEQ
+1536 TVGQVALWSAEQ

-1612 IAGGMN
+1612 VAGGMN

-1629 ASSARPATRAVSPL
+1629 ASNARPATRAVSPL

-1667 LEKNEE
+1667 LEQNEE

-1680 RHALNGGKNSG
+1680 RHTLNGGRNAG

-1714 VGEKAFINLVRRRSS
+1714 VGEKAFINLVKRRSS

>member
-115 AASDNLRSSQAKQ
+115 TASDNLRSSQAKQ

-299 RSASKAPQGGAF
+299 RSASKTPQGGAF
-311 NSAAESAK
+311 NTAAESAK

-352 ELSETS
+352 QLSETS

-486 AMAATVQPTDAEA
+486 SMSATVQPTDAEA

-609 MGYVTRLASRLG
+609 MGFVTRLASRLG

-642 FSMEGVRKIFTSV
+642 FSMESVRKIFTSV

-716 TDLMRKGQVLADEKT
+716 TDLMRKGQVFADEKT

-776 FVDSLISLFDELNSK
+776 FVDSLISLFDDLNSK
-791 MDSREGRDFFLSIG
+791 LDSREGRDFFLSIG

-845 TSFNTAGTALN
+845 TSFTTAGTALN
-856 AFWVK
+856 AFWLK
-861 LKALPA
+861 LKVLPA
-867 AFMATAEAS
+867 AFMETAKAS
-876 GVLRA
+876 GVLKA
-881 ALTGLAAAARKF
+881 AFTGLAAAARKF
-893 LPLLAIGV
+893 LPMLAIGV
-901 ATDLV
+901 AADLV
-906 INFFEGMATKV
+906 INFFESMATKV

-952 DVKGVVGLKD
+952 DVKGAVSIKD
-962 ADANFYKLKDA
+962 ADANFYRLKDS
-973 YDKEAEKLK
+973 YDEAIAQLR
-982 YDADLEGRTN
+982 DSANGNRGSLN
-992 AGNLYAWNPFSSW
+992 PFAGITDDVKGLYATVKE
-1005 PAGAKMSNEVDIAKA
+1005 GL
-1020 ENGFKDL
+1020 NGTYSELD
-1027 KKLRQIRIDIVAN
+1027 KLRTIRINIVTN

-1045 DITKDLNDLLSTAT
+1045 DITKELNELISTAT
-1059 SDGIKREAIE
+1059 SDSIKREAIE

-1088 EVSAGLGSQSKEV
+1088 EISAGLGSQSKEV
-1101 TEALQGETKSLAD
+1101 TEALEGETKSLKD
-1114 LAKAQDDNSKND
+1114 LASAQDDNLKSD

-1140 KSLTDAVPQLKK
+1140 KSLTDTVPQLKK
-1152 EAKELAAVAKLDD
+1152 EAKELAASAKLDD
-1165 AYKLALDAIARS
+1165 TYKAALDAIARS

-1187 AADATDLFNRGK
+1187 AADATDLFNKGK
-1199 HELEMS
+1199 HELEMA
-1205 ALPDKLLEER
+1205 ALPDTLLRER
-1215 RSGNGGGRS
+1215 RDGKGGGS
-1224 EVASVA
+1224 AEVASVA

-1304 KSGMG
+1304 KNGMG

-1342 ASAAMDD
+1342 ASSAMDD

-1370 QASKEKTGEEATK
+1370 QASKERTGEEATK

-1388 GQEKLKQQELI
+1388 GKEKLKEQELI

-1447 QKKEKSDIQKME
+1447 QKKEKSDIKKME

-1612 IAGGMN
+1612 VAGGMN

-1629 ASSARPATRAVSPL
+1629 ASNARPATRAISPI

-1650 YHGGGF
+1650 YHSGGF

-1667 LEKNEE
+1667 LEQNEE
-1673 VLTRSDP
+1673 VLTRDDP
-1680 RHALNGGKNSG
+1680 RHTLNGGRNSG

>member
-68 LSKINS
+68 LSKINA

-99 LKSQYAAASES
+99 LKSQYAAASDS
-110 VKTLQ
+110 VKKLQ
-115 AASDNLRSSQAKQ
+115 TASDDLRSSQAKQ
-128 SETARTLKKELSDA
+128 SETARALKKELSDA

-151 AYNSL
+151 AYNAL

-299 RSASKAPQGGAF
+299 RSASKTPQGGAF
-311 NSAAESAK
+311 NTAAESAK

-343 NNSIAKTKE
+343 NSSIAKTKE
-352 ELSETS
+352 QLSETS
-358 LALKNAVAQEN
+358 LALKNAVSQEN
-369 TLANSVEKASLKY
+369 ALANSVEKASLKY

-427 NTALQKTAEL
+427 NTALQKTTEL

-486 AMAATVQPTDAEA
+486 AMSATVQPTDAEA

-573 IGDQIGGVINA
+573 VGDQIGGVINA

-598 MNQNQAAITSE
+598 MQQNQAAITSE
-609 MGYVTRLASRLG
+609 MGFVTRLASRLG

-642 FSMEGVRKIFTSV
+642 FSMESVRKIFTSV

-716 TDLMRKGQVLADEKT
+716 TDLMRKGQVFADEKT

-776 FVDSLISLFDELNSK
+776 FVDSLISLFDDLNSK
-791 MDSREGRDFFLSIG
+791 MNSREGRDFFLSIG
-805 AAAGSIVNVVKT
+805 AAAGSIVNVVKM

-845 TSFNTAGTALN
+845 ASFTTAGTALN
-856 AFWVK
+856 AFWLK
-861 LKALPA
+861 LKVLPA
-867 AFMATAEAS
+867 AFMETAKAS
-876 GVLRA
+876 GVLKA
-881 ALTGLAAAARKF
+881 AFTGLAAAARKF
-893 LPLLAIGV
+893 LPMLAIGV
-901 ATDLV
+901 AADLA
-906 INFFEGMATKV
+906 INFFESMATKV

-952 DVKGVVGLKD
+952 DVKGVVSLKD

-973 YDKEAEKLK
+973 YDEGIKKLRD
-982 YDADLEGRTN
+982 DADLESRVHS
-992 AGNLYAWNPFSSW
+992 WNPFVRG
-1005 PAGAKMSNEVDIAKA
+1005 PAGTRADLETGMAKA
-1020 ENGFKDL
+1020 ENGLKDL
-1027 KKLRQIRIDIVAN
+1027 EKLRQIRIDIVAN

-1045 DITKDLNDLLSTAT
+1045 DITKDLNDLLSTAN

-1088 EVSAGLGSQSKEV
+1088 EISAGLGSQSKEV
-1101 TEALQGETKSLAD
+1101 TEALQGETKSLKD
-1114 LAKAQDDNSKND
+1114 LASAQDDNSKSD

-1612 IAGGMN
+1612 VAGGMN

-1629 ASSARPATRAVSPL
+1629 ASNARPATRAISPI

-1650 YHGGGF
+1650 YHSGGF

-1667 LEKNEE
+1667 LEQNEE
-1673 VLTRSDP
+1673 VLTRDDP
-1680 RHALNGGKNSG
+1680 RHTLNGGRNSG
-1691 TPNVKVVNLFDNADV
+1691 TPNVKVINLFDNADV

-1714 VGEKAFINLVRRRSS
+1714 VGEKAFINLVKRRSS

>member
-68 LSKINS
+68 LSKINA

-99 LKSQYAAASES
+99 LKSQYAAASDS
-110 VKTLQ
+110 VKKLQ
-115 AASDNLRSSQAKQ
+115 TASDDLRSSQAKQ
-128 SETARTLKKELSDA
+128 SETARALKKELSDA

-151 AYNSL
+151 AYNAL

-299 RSASKAPQGGAF
+299 RSASKTPQGGAF
-311 NSAAESAK
+311 NTAAESAK

-352 ELSETS
+352 QLSETS
-358 LALKNAVAQEN
+358 LALKNAVSQEN

-427 NTALQKTAEL
+427 NTALQKTTEL

-486 AMAATVQPTDAEA
+486 AMSATVQPTDAEA

-573 IGDQIGGVINA
+573 VGDQIGGVINA

-598 MNQNQAAITSE
+598 MQQNQAAITSE
-609 MGYVTRLASRLG
+609 MSFVTRLASRLG

-642 FSMEGVRKIFTSV
+642 FSMESVRKIFTSV

-716 TDLMRKGQVLADEKT
+716 TDLMRKGQVFADEKT

-776 FVDSLISLFDELNSK
+776 FVESLISLFDDLNSK
-791 MDSREGRDFFLSIG
+791 LDSREGRDFFLSIG
-805 AAAGSIVNVVKT
+805 AAAGSIVNIVKT

-832 VAIKAAGWIMGVY
+832 VAIKAASWVMGVY
-845 TSFNTAGTALN
+845 ASFTTAGTALN
-856 AFWVK
+856 AFWLK

-876 GVLRA
+876 GVLKA
-881 ALTGLAAAARKF
+881 AFTGLAAAARKF
-893 LPLLAIGV
+893 LPMLAIG
-901 ATDLV
+901 AAADLV
-906 INFFEGMATKV
+906 INFFESMATKV

-952 DVKGVVGLKD
+952 DVKGTVSIKD
-962 ADANFYKLKDA
+962 ADANFYRLKDS
-973 YDKEAEKLK
+973 YDEAISQLRNS
-982 YDADLEGRTN
+982 ANGNRGSLN
-992 AGNLYAWNPFSSW
+992 PFAGITDDVKGLYATVKEGIN
-1005 PAGAKMSNEVDIAKA
+1005 GTYNELD
-1020 ENGFKDL
+1020 
-1027 KKLRQIRIDIVAN
+1027 KLRNIRINIVTN

-1045 DITKDLNDLLSTAT
+1045 DITKELNELISTAT
-1059 SDGIKREAIE
+1059 SDSIKREAIE

-1088 EVSAGLGSQSKEV
+1088 EISAGLGSQSKEV
-1101 TEALQGETKSLAD
+1101 TEALKGQTKSLQD
-1114 LAKAQDDNSKND
+1114 LARAQEDNSKND
-1126 AEAIKALADYQAAM
+1126 VEALKALADYQAAM

-1152 EAKELAAVAKLDD
+1152 EAKELAAAAKLDD
-1165 AYKLALDAIARS
+1165 SYKLALDAIARS
-1177 AANAAEKIKM
+1177 AATAAEKLKM
-1187 AADATDLFNRGK
+1187 AADATDLFNKGK
-1199 HELEMS
+1199 HELEMAS
-1205 ALPDKLLEER
+1205 LPDTLLRER
-1215 RSGNGGGRS
+1215 RDGKGGGRA

-1230 AALAGRYGLSVE
+1230 AALAGRYGLTVE

-1304 KSGMG
+1304 KNGMG

-1327 DIRNGGRNA
+1327 DMRNGGRNA

-1342 ASAAMDD
+1342 ASSAMED

-1363 VSEDVKS
+1363 VSEDAKS
-1370 QASKEKTGEEATK
+1370 QASKERTGEEATK

-1388 GQEKLKQQELI
+1388 GKEKLKEQELI

-1447 QKKEKSDIQKME
+1447 QKKEKSDIKKME

-1503 ALIDKMEKFYKTSNS
+1503 ALIDKMEKFYKTSDS

-1612 IAGGMN
+1612 VAGGMN

-1629 ASSARPATRAVSPL
+1629 ASNARPATRAVSPL

-1667 LEKNEE
+1667 LEQNEE

-1680 RHALNGGKNSG
+1680 RHTLNGGRNSG

>member
-68 LSKINS
+68 LSKINA

-99 LKSQYAAASES
+99 LKSQYAAASDS
-110 VKTLQ
+110 VKKLQ
-115 AASDNLRSSQAKQ
+115 TASDDLRSSQAKQ
-128 SETARTLKKELSDA
+128 SETARALKKELSDA

-151 AYNSL
+151 AYNAL

-178 MSRKQMDEAA
+178 MSCKQMDEAA

-299 RSASKAPQGGAF
+299 RSASKTPQGGAF
-311 NSAAESAK
+311 NTAAESAK

-352 ELSETS
+352 QLSETS
-358 LALKNAVAQEN
+358 LALKNAVSQEN

-427 NTALQKTAEL
+427 NTALQKTTEL

-486 AMAATVQPTDAEA
+486 AMSATVQPTDAEA

-573 IGDQIGGVINA
+573 VGDQIGGVINA

-598 MNQNQAAITSE
+598 MQQNQAAITSE
-609 MGYVTRLASRLG
+609 MGFVTRLASRLG

-642 FSMEGVRKIFTSV
+642 FSMESVRKIFTSV

-716 TDLMRKGQVLADEKT
+716 TDLMRKGQVFADEKT

-776 FVDSLISLFDELNSK
+776 FVESLISLFDDLNSK
-791 MDSREGRDFFLSIG
+791 LDSREGRDFFLSIG
-805 AAAGSIVNVVKT
+805 AAAGSIVNIVKT

-832 VAIKAAGWIMGVY
+832 VAIKAASWVMGVY
-845 TSFNTAGTALN
+845 ASFTTAGTALN
-856 AFWVK
+856 AFWLK

-876 GVLRA
+876 GVLKA
-881 ALTGLAAAARKF
+881 AFTGLAAAARKF
-893 LPLLAIGV
+893 LPMLAIG
-901 ATDLV
+901 AAADLV
-906 INFFEGMATKV
+906 INFFESMATKV

-952 DVKGVVGLKD
+952 DVKGTVSIKD
-962 ADANFYKLKDA
+962 ADANFYRLKDS
-973 YDKEAEKLK
+973 YDEAISQLRNS
-982 YDADLEGRTN
+982 ANGNRGSLN
-992 AGNLYAWNPFSSW
+992 PFAGITDDVKGLYATVKEGIN
-1005 PAGAKMSNEVDIAKA
+1005 GTYNELD
-1020 ENGFKDL
+1020 
-1027 KKLRQIRIDIVAN
+1027 KLRNIRINIVTN

-1045 DITKDLNDLLSTAT
+1045 DITKELNELISTAT
-1059 SDGIKREAIE
+1059 SDSIKREAIE

-1088 EVSAGLGSQSKEV
+1088 EISAGLGSQSKEV
-1101 TEALQGETKSLAD
+1101 TEALEGQTKSLQD
-1114 LAKAQDDNSKND
+1114 LARAQEDNSKND
-1126 AEAIKALADYQAAM
+1126 VEALKALADYQAAM

-1152 EAKELAAVAKLDD
+1152 EAKELAAAAKLDD
-1165 AYKLALDAIARS
+1165 SYKLALDAIARS
-1177 AANAAEKIKM
+1177 AATAAEKLKM
-1187 AADATDLFNRGK
+1187 AADATDLFNKGK
-1199 HELEMS
+1199 HELEMAS
-1205 ALPDKLLEER
+1205 LPDTLLRER
-1215 RSGNGGGRS
+1215 RDGKGGGRA

-1230 AALAGRYGLSVE
+1230 AALAGRYGLTVE

-1304 KSGMG
+1304 KNGMG

-1327 DIRNGGRNA
+1327 DMRNGGRNA

-1342 ASAAMDD
+1342 ASSAMED

-1363 VSEDVKS
+1363 VSEDAKS
-1370 QASKEKTGEEATK
+1370 QASKERTGEEATK

-1388 GQEKLKQQELI
+1388 GKEKLKEQELI

-1447 QKKEKSDIQKME
+1447 QKKEKSDIKKME

-1503 ALIDKMEKFYKTSNS
+1503 ALIDKMEKFYKTSDS

-1629 ASSARPATRAVSPL
+1629 ASNARPATRAVSPL

-1667 LEKNEE
+1667 LEQNEE

-1680 RHALNGGKNSG
+1680 RHTLNGGRNSG